1 MIVALTG
8 KYSLVASLALIT
20 IIALCSTHAFAASST
35 DFSSANSAIASAFAA
50 TSAAEQRGGN
60 VTSLTTMLNEAT
72 ILVQKA
78 QSENSANPS
87 QATLDL
93 QNATQIAN
101 KVSSLA
107 PSVGNSGAF
116 AKEVQT
122 AESIGASI
130 GIVVGAILLFI
141 FGERLYRILWFYLYR
156 NYTLRGEQN
165 G

>member
-1 MIVALTG
+1 MTG

-20 IIALCSTHAFAASST
+20 IIVLCSTHTFAASSA
-35 DFSSANSAIASAFAA
+35 DFSSANNAIASAFAA

-60 VTSLTTMLNEAT
+60 VTGLTTMLNEAA

-78 QSENSANPS
+78 QSENSTNPNQS
-87 QATLDL
+87 TLDL

-107 PSVGNSGAF
+107 PSVGDSGAF

-130 GIVVGAILLFI
+130 GIVVGAILLYI
-141 FGERLYRILWFYLYR
+141 FGERLYRVFWLYLYR
-156 NYTLRGEQN
+156 NYTLRSEQN